1 MVSMKEEKNGGRGF
15 NLELEAYTTLKERL
29 LNGHFRPGERMVER
43 EVSEDLGM
51 SRTPVRA
58 ALNQLACEGFLERP
72 SKGGY
77 RVRILDAPEALAML
91 DVREAIEGMAARL
104 AARHASPEQRAHL
117 LSIIDAMKNGGI
129 IGGSPLYYRL
139 CGDLHRSIFKA
150 SGNPKLEQMAMEIN
164 ALSARFHYRTLLLGE
179 RIRESV
185 QEHEGIV
192 MSIVNGEEDLAERL
206 IREHIQAVKHMMKSF
221 LDESGADIAL
231 L

>member
-1 MVSMKEEKNGGRGF
+1 MARMEESEGRG
-15 NLELEAYTTLKERL
+15 NSLEIEAYTILKERL
-29 LNGHFRPGERMVER
+29 LNGHFHPGARMVER
-43 EVSEDLGM
+43 EVSDNLGM
-51 SRTPVRA
+51 SRTPIRA

-72 SKGGY
+72 GKGGY
-77 RVRILDAPEALAML
+77 RVRILDAPEALDML

-104 AARHASPEQRAHL
+104 AARNASPEQRERL
-117 LSIIDAMKNGGI
+117 LSIIDTMKKDGI
-129 IGGSPLYYRL
+129 TGGSPLYYRL

-185 QEHEGIV
+185 QEHEAIAV
-192 MSIVNGEEDLAERL
+192 SIANGEENLAEQLTRAHV
-206 IREHIQAVKHMMKSF
+206 RAVKHMMESL
-221 LDESGADIAL
+221 LDGIGADMAL